1 MAETKT
7 TKTTTTKTAVKTP
20 AKTATK
26 STAKT
31 TATKSTVAK
40 ATTAK
45 TTTKAVEKKAPAKT
59 AAAKTTKPA
68 EVKVVPE
75 VKEVKAAKQN
85 QKHIKVTL
93 VRSTIGYDK
102 RQGRIVEALGLGKLN
117 SSHVLPD
124 NPCVRGMIFHVK
136 HLVRV
141 EELN

>member
-7 TKTTTTKTAVKTP
+7 TKSTTTKTTAVKTP

-31 TATKSTVAK
+31 TATK
-40 ATTAK
+40 
-45 TTTKAVEKKAPAKT
+45 AVEKKAPVKT
-59 AAAKTTKPA
+59 AAKVEEKPVVSEVKA
-68 EVKVVPE
+68 EVKQQ
-75 VKEVKAAKQN
+75 KQ
-85 QKHIKVTL
+85 IKVTL

-136 HLVRV
+136 HLVKV